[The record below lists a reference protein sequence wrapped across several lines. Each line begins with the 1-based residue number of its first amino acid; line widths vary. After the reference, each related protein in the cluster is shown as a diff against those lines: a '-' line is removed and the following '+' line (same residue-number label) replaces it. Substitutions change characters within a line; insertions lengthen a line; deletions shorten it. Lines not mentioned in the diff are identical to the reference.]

1 MDELVD
7 LSDEEVLASA
17 RHWRAQALRG
27 VLHARGFAH
36 DYELEVRR
44 RWPKPVPS
52 KATFVPQSASRR
64 SLRRFWLP

>member
-1 MDELVD
+1 MDELGN

-17 RHWRAQALRG
+17 REWRAQALRG

-44 RWPKPVPS
+44 RWPSRTPVRP
-52 KATFVPQSASRR
+52 APPPASSRQPFW
-64 SLRRFWLP
+64 RFWQA